1 MTDEEKNFIKKINI
15 DKAIN
20 KTKFTIILIVVS
32 ILTYVIPIF
41 LRVLD
46 FGIFFEI
53 ISLIFLIISRNYM
66 LKYDEVKAKK
76 YIICSLIPIGWLLIY
91 DFIIFITSMK
101 NLVDV
106 IFLGYN
112 YYWMEILLL
121 LYMMMLL
128 LINKNLSKANDPI
141 KYKESTDWFY
151 ESYDIDKKEED
162 NNMQ

>member
-41 LRVLD
+41 LGVLD

-66 LKYDEVKAKK
+66 LKYDEVKAK
-76 YIICSLIPIGWLLIY
+76 
-91 DFIIFITSMK
+91 
-101 NLVDV
+101 N
-106 IFLGYN
+106 
-112 YYWMEILLL
+112 ILFVL
-121 LYMMMLL
+121 
-128 LINKNLSKANDPI
+128 
-141 KYKESTDWFY
+141 
-151 ESYDIDKKEED
+151 
-162 NNMQ
+162 

>member
-41 LRVLD
+41 LGVLD

-76 YIICSLIPIGWLLIY
+76 YIICF
-91 DFIIFITSMK
+91 FIFNFTTIVLQNFSYLCNAKTENPTKCRKGNELKGFEKKM
-101 NLVDV
+101 NLNRNCADEKRNEQKL
-106 IFLGYN
+106 FCDLK
-112 YYWMEILLL
+112 
-121 LYMMMLL
+121 
-128 LINKNLSKANDPI
+128 INP
-141 KYKESTDWFY
+141 
-151 ESYDIDKKEED
+151 
-162 NNMQ
+162 

>member
-1 MTDEEKNFIKKINI
+1 MTEEEKNFIKKINI
-15 DKAIN
+15 DKAIG

-41 LRVLD
+41 LGVLD

-66 LKYDEVKAKK
+66 LKYDDVKAKK

-91 DFIIFITSMK
+91 DFIIFITSMR
-101 NLVDV
+101 NLIDV

-112 YYWMEILLL
+112 YHWMEILLI

-128 LINKNLSKANDPI
+128 LINKNLAKAQDPI

-151 ESYDIDKKEED
+151 ESYDKNKKKED
-162 NNMQ
+162 NNMP

>member
-1 MTDEEKNFIKKINI
+1 
-15 DKAIN
+15 
-20 KTKFTIILIVVS
+20 
-32 ILTYVIPIF
+32 
-41 LRVLD
+41 
-46 FGIFFEI
+46 
-53 ISLIFLIISRNYM
+53 
-66 LKYDEVKAKK
+66 
-76 YIICSLIPIGWLLIY
+76 
-91 DFIIFITSMK
+91 MK

-151 ESYDIDKKEED
+151 ERYDIDKKEED
-162 NNMQ
+162 NNM

>member
-41 LRVLD
+41 LGVLD